1 MYEYGQTVCNPC
13 WRKPHA
19 EGDSTG
25 RISAG
30 QTATSPRAPEYRPD
44 WSEDPEMASWK
55 SPERLAYEELV
66 KARRADPGL
75 DGETLRK
82 LKRLPLHELD
92 RATLRIRARLE
103 EGGQVPGEAL
113 REEERRDLLKR
124 STKRWY
130 EKGLRHTWIEFR
142 RDWSAYDGKYVDRLC
157 CTCCSVEYPEQS
169 SEVRRLRMGL
179 RNVSC
184 SGCGTWFSGVRDEA
198 PALKQ
203 VVRRID
209 RFTDPE
215 PDDGLVRNL
224 AGMVRGI
231 FEAVGGIVAL
241 LGGYVIFGLACAAG
255 FALLGLILMALGA
268 LG

>member
-1 MYEYGQTVCNPC
+1 MP
-13 WRKPHA
+13 
-19 EGDSTG
+19 
-25 RISAG
+25 
-30 QTATSPRAPEYRPD
+30 
-44 WSEDPEMASWK
+44 SWK
-55 SPERLAYEELV
+55 SPERLNYEELV

-75 DGETLRK
+75 DGKTLRK

-130 EKGLRHTWIEFR
+130 EKGLRHTWIEPR
-142 RDWSAYDGKYVDRLC
+142 RDWGLC
-157 CTCCSVEYPEQS
+157 CSCCSVGYSEQS

-179 RNVSC
+179 RNVRC
-184 SGCGTWFSGVRDEA
+184 SGCGNWFSGVRDEA

-203 VVRRID
+203 VVRKID

-224 AGMVRGI
+224 ASMVRGI
-231 FEAVGGIVAL
+231 FEVGGGIVAL

-255 FALLGLILMALGA
+255 FALLALVLTALGA